1 MFHVSAGSAAI
12 MRVLNLNLRNAE
24 TVLSTGNEGT
34 VIHHV
39 SIYYAFVAHIPN
51 HNYI

>member
-1 MFHVSAGSAAI
+1 MFHVSTGSAAI
-12 MRVLNLNLRNAE
+12 MRVLNLRNAE